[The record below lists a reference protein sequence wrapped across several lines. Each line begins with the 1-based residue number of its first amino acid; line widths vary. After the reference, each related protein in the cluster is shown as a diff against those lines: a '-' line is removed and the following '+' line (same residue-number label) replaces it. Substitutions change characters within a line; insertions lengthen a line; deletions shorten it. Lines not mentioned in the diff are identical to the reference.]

1 MKEKIGFKD
10 VIKSPLKIENGEVE
24 LIDFILS
31 SEIIKLYK
39 EQGTDVTRFFQ
50 NKKIGL
56 FKCLSTGYRFYYPK
70 SVIGDAQFY
79 EELSATRP
87 NYYSERWEHLNSL
100 SFINEGD
107 DVLEVGSGF
116 GFFLQKLK
124 ELKINAKGIELNNHA
139 VKYCRS
145 KGLNVSG
152 ILIEDLAKTHPC
164 KYDVVCSFQV
174 LEHVFEVHNFIQ
186 SQIDTLKRGGK
197 LIIGVPNNNPY
208 LFISDKF
215 HTLNLPP
222 HHAGLWNKKSLFSLE
237 RIFNLKVEKIMFE
250 PLNYTYDYFI
260 SCNIRRIKN
269 KTLQKLIKRIEK
281 KYKNRIRMYLPK
293 FFNGRNILIVYKKL

>member
-1 MKEKIGFKD
+1 MSE
-10 VIKSPLKIENGEVE
+10 IKSPLNIKKGEVQ
-24 LIDFILS
+24 LIDFFLS

-39 EQGTDVTRFFQ
+39 DKGIDVTRFFQ
-50 NKKIGL
+50 DEKIGL
-56 FKCLSTGYRFYYPK
+56 YKCLSTSYRFYYPK

-79 EELSATRP
+79 KELSNTLP
-87 NYYSERWEHLNSL
+87 NYYSERWEHLKSL
-100 SFINEGD
+100 SFIKEGD

-116 GFFLQKLK
+116 GYFLQKLE
-124 ELKINAKGIELNNHA
+124 ELKINAEGIELNNHA
-139 VKYCRS
+139 VEFCRN

-152 ILIEDLAKTHPC
+152 ILIGDLAKTHPE

-174 LEHVFEVHNFIQ
+174 LEHVFEAHNFIQ
-186 SQIDTLKRGGK
+186 SQIDALKKGGK

-222 HHAGLWNKKSLFSLE
+222 HHAGLWNKKSLYSLE
-237 RIFNLKVEKIMFE
+237 RLFKLEVEKIMFE
-250 PLNYTYDYFI
+250 PLNYTYDYFV
-260 SCNIRRIKN
+260 SCNIERIKN
-269 KTLQKLIKRIEK
+269 KSLQKLLKRIEK
-281 KYKNRIRMYLPK
+281 RFKNKFRMYLPK